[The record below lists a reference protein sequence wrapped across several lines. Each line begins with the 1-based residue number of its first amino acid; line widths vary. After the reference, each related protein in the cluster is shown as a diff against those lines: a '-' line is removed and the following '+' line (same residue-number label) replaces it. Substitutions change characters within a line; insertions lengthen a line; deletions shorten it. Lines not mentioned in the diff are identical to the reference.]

1 MSRSL
6 HHIRERVCF
15 GAMVQVRRR
24 EYHTCHPSRSAC
36 HRSVSTILLKRDF
49 NTQTFCTDKSSTAR
63 GCSLI
68 LFTLIH
74 VSAGMCVLVPGLL
87 MCSGICSS
95 TFVSPV
101 TECRHEGDLF
111 IELARAPGITACIR
125 ETPLRICSYASRIR
139 SLPICSSECL
149 FLLWTL
155 PTWQQ

>member
-1 MSRSL
+1 MLRSN
-6 HHIRERVCF
+6 
-15 GAMVQVRRR
+15 G
-24 EYHTCHPSRSAC
+24 TSATTRISHLSPEPKC
-36 HRSVSTILLKRDF
+36 LPPKRKHLTILLKRDF
-49 NTQTFCTDKSSTAR
+49 NTQTFCTAR